1 MDNKKKKIL
10 IKVAIGSLSSLV
22 LISALS
28 IVSTSAHKKAIKT
41 IEEKD
46 YTINYGNINFS
57 GEYLDLFNKNNIRV
71 FVTTEGEYKVII
83 KDSNNNYFVI
93 EENMWYKRYIS
104 DGIKVTLVNQEG
116 LVLCGVVDWFNKYL
130 NEEEKGKKSFST
142 EELMDIEDRLNNKEL
157 KLTLK

>member
-1 MDNKKKKIL
+1 MDNEKKKIL

-130 NEEEKGKKSFST
+130 NEEEKGKKFFST